1 MKEAILWWWNGIP
14 GIWNEMEFERNFN
27 NLKRYVFNNTK
38 RLKQK
43 LKEIRSG
50 QSDNHSWRF

>member
-1 MKEAILWWWNGIP
+1 
-14 GIWNEMEFERNFN
+14 MEFERNFN

-43 LKEIRSG
+43 LKELRSG
-50 QSDNHSWRF
+50 QSDNHS